1 MDTVDSS
8 ARSSSVTMEAL
19 LPKSAIGAIVQPIT
33 SDCSAKA
40 QIAKTASLMTTI
52 RALAK
57 MAILGNSAR
66 TSNVIMVELRQK
78 MAIGAI
84 VLPPTLASS
93 VKARAAPM
101 AMSMR
106 ITRALVTMA
115 IVDSSARTF
124 SVTMVELRR
133 KMATG
138 ATVPTAIVGSFAN
151 DPTA

>member
-84 VLPPTLASS
+84 VLPPTLASFAK
-93 VKARAAPM
+93 VRAVPM
-101 AMSMR
+101 VMSMA
-106 ITRALVTMA
+106 ITRALVIMA
-115 IVDSSARTF
+115 IVDSSART
-124 SVTMVELRR
+124 SNVIMEELRQ
-133 KMATG
+133 KMAIG
-138 ATVPTAIVGSFAN
+138 AIVQTT
-151 DPTA
+151 TAGCFVKDLTA